1 MICLLYS
8 LGGIGITYF
17 TKYCRSFFGNK
28 GRNICTNLT
37 VDENQNRKPLIST
50 TSKLL
55 KMEKHSEPRGTP
67 KTGKPPLTK
76 TKLEM
81 LD

>member
-1 MICLLYS
+1 M
-8 LGGIGITYF
+8 
-17 TKYCRSFFGNK
+17 
-28 GRNICTNLT
+28 
-37 VDENQNRKPLIST
+37 DENQNRKPLIST